1 MRFCPQCGAA
11 LVVSAKFCVECG
23 EQLAQSATPP
33 ARAIRSFRVTPS
45 ALAIFTGIIAVGM
58 VGIIALAPRTPS
70 DKIATGSAAA
80 PSAGAAN
87 NKESLPEG
95 HPKVELPAEARKLID
110 EIEQTANRKPGDI
123 TAWNRLGEVSTRAA
137 MFDSSYYPKALAA
150 YAHALKIDPDNLE
163 ALRGVGNV
171 NYDRQRY
178 DQAIAAYEHYLN
190 KKPGDE
196 EVRTDLGTMY
206 LYTGNPDQAVAQYKR
221 VIGAKPDFF
230 AGYFNL
236 GIAYQQMRK
245 SAEAKAA
252 LEKAIALAPDDKSR
266 GRARELLAKL
276 SGATAPV
283 NGSTGLASGAPSA
296 SGAGSFESAIEQMV
310 RAVPFAGPKVKSV
323 EWTSRSRARVM
334 MKDFPMDQMPPFAR
348 AKFLGDLRSGID
360 GAKTSH
366 NIRGKFELEIADAA
380 SGRVMETVSR

>member
-1 MRFCPQCGAA
+1 MRLCPQCGAA

-23 EQLAQSATPP
+23 EQLAQSATSP

-58 VGIIALAPRTPS
+58 VGIIALAPRTPG
-70 DKIATGSAAA
+70 DKIAAGSAAA
-80 PSAGAAN
+80 PSVGAAN

-95 HPKVELPAEARKLID
+95 HPKIELPPEARKLID
-110 EIEQTANRKPGDI
+110 EIEQTASRKPGDI
-123 TAWNRLGEVSTRAA
+123 AAWNRLGEVSTRAA

-266 GRARELLAKL
+266 ARARELLAKL

-310 RAVPFAGPKVKSV
+310 KAVPFAGPKVKSV

-334 MKDFPMDQMPPFAR
+334 MQDFPMGQMPPFAR

-366 NIRGKFELEIADAA
+366 KITGKFELEIADAA